1 MDTNL
6 TFNLIESNG
15 SIDMEASRA
24 DLLAKFEALMTD
36 RATYVHR
43 IADAVN
49 AVFDREDTR
58 INLPHVV
65 SLTIAEM
72 KISAKEYG
80 KWEARVLDYVR
91 SNSKGDDSLFD
102 IGKGTKNGG
111 VARKVKP
118 APTSETVSV
127 PTEVAPSSE
136 MSAAAE

>member
-1 MDTNL
+1 METNL

-15 SIDMEASRA
+15 SIDMDASRA
-24 DLLAKFEALMTD
+24 DLLAKFEALITD

-80 KWEARVLDYVR
+80 KWEQRVLDYVR
-91 SNSKGDDSLFD
+91 SNSKGEDALFD
-102 IGKGTKNGG
+102 IGKGTKHGG

-118 APTSETVSV
+118 APSSETKSA
-127 PTEVAPSSE
+127 TLE
-136 MSAAAE
+136 MVAAAE

>member
-1 MDTNL
+1 METTL
-6 TFNLIESNG
+6 TFNLIES
-15 SIDMEASRA
+15 DKAASQA
-24 DLLAKFEALMTD
+24 ALLTTFEAFWTD
-36 RATYVHR
+36 RDTYVQK

-49 AVFDREDTR
+49 AVFDRESDGTR
-58 INLPHVV
+58 INLPHVA
-65 SLTIAEM
+65 SLTIAEL
-72 KISAKEYG
+72 KVSPKEYG
-80 KWEARVLDYVR
+80 KWEQRVLDYVR

-111 VARKVKP
+111 VARKAKP